1 MLTTCEECRR
11 ISVKESGDQTVKIGA
26 CCGHDDVLESGYGIA
41 AVSTVETMPVDVQIS
56 YDAGENF

>member
-1 MLTTCEECRR
+1 M
-11 ISVKESGDQTVKIGA
+11 KESGDQTVKIGA